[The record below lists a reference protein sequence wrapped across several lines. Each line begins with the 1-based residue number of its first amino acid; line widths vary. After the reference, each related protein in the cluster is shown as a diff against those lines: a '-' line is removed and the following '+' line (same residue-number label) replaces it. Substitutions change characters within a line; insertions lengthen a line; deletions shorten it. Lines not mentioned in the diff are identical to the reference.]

1 VLLLHYGLCSGTRTG
16 RHIVPGRLQLLVGWS
31 ASRAYKEGD
40 IKFLEFCGVAWRAS
54 RDGGLLQLL

>member
-1 VLLLHYGLCSGTRTG
+1 VLVLHYELCSGTRTA
-16 RHIVPGRLQLLVGWS
+16 RHVVPGGLQLLVGWG